1 MGESESNGGRT
12 GGGELVPTVLKSRG
26 ECQAVLG
33 GQTGGGTWVSG
44 DDRQR
49 WRCRGSLHQDF
60 QPSVFFFFWSE
71 NNVLQKQSM
80 LEFHCLY
87 SVERES
93 LWKLRVDIP
102 ATAEHHMKT

>member
-1 MGESESNGGRT
+1 M
-12 GGGELVPTVLKSRG
+12 PTVLKSRG

-33 GQTGGGTWVSG
+33 GQAGGGTWVSG

-60 QPSVFFFFWSE
+60 QPSGFFF
-71 NNVLQKQSM
+71 L
-80 LEFHCLY
+80 
-87 SVERES
+87 EREQCAAKTKHARIS
-93 LWKLRVDIP
+93 LSLLCGARWKLRVDIS